1 MKKSGIVNKIA
12 ALLLTATVAAGASAM
27 SANAAWTTTYHDR
40 EMGVQ
45 SIQAVNGWF
54 TWKTA
59 YYSVDDMCWLQNLY
73 DGNYSGHAERGGTHS
88 NAGSIEGRC
97 KCTVTYVNSNGKVA
111 TKACGFTGKK
121 TGWTETPWVTVGT
134 TDKIVKITGV
144 GQKFTSRSAYTPFI
158 QDTLKV
164 YAAGYKNK

>member
-27 SANAAWTTTYHDR
+27 SANATSYNTRNMNVGTLQPTSGWFGWKTTY
-40 EMGVQ
+40 
-45 SIQAVNGWF
+45 
-54 TWKTA
+54 
-59 YYSVDDMCWLQNLY
+59 YSASDMSWLQDLY
-73 DGNYSGHAERGGTHS
+73 DGNYSGHAARGGTHY
-88 NAGSIEGRC
+88 NAGSMNGCC
-97 KCTVTYVNSNGKVA
+97 KCTVKYVNARGKIA
-111 TKACGFTGKK
+111 AKSCGFTSKK